1 MLKVEMQD
9 FQRNKLDNG
18 SPNKLIKLFKI
29 TKKDKSINNKN
40 EVDINIEI
48 LAQPLESPYDTLGR
62 IQ

>member
-1 MLKVEMQD
+1 
-9 FQRNKLDNG
+9 
-18 SPNKLIKLFKI
+18 LIKLFKI